1 MLKTILRIILIL
13 LAAGLISGGL
23 YLLVNSSSQLTVG
36 LPLQSESGVR
46 GQLPSGEYENQSP
59 AGEFTNHSPSDRSFG
74 QGFEGQGFPGA
85 GDDGFFDGRGGR
97 ERDKFNPSLALTGV
111 LKNLGVI
118 ALVTFIVVVIQ
129 KIWHKI
135 FRKRNLAVS

>member
-59 AGEFTNHSPSDRSFG
+59 AGEFTNHSPSDRSVG

-97 ERDKFNPSLALTGV
+97 GKRTNLILHWRSPGYLKTWALLPLSHLSL
-111 LKNLGVI
+111 
-118 ALVTFIVVVIQ
+118 
-129 KIWHKI
+129 W
-135 FRKRNLAVS
+135 